1 MIITAENGERL
12 TLTATR
18 LTQIDHHS
26 TTNYPFHITK
36 ADLKAA
42 LKNDSYGGWQK
53 ILVRGHDKYGIP
65 NFVYVKFSSNG
76 RIGCENF
83 TEATFNKILKTMG
96 LKKPKGGRS

>member
-1 MIITAENGERL
+1 MIITAKNGERL

-18 LTQIDHHS
+18 LTQIDYS
-26 TTNYPFHITK
+26 TTDYPFHITK

-42 LKNDSYGGWQK
+42 FKSALDDGGWQE
-53 ILVRGHDKYGIP
+53 ILVRGRAGDGSP
-65 NFVYVKFSSNG
+65 NSVHVKFSSLNG

-96 LKKPKGGRS
+96 LKKKESK